1 MNRRIRTIAWGALPV
16 VALTALISA
25 DHIPGTDVSLT
36 VPYAAEG
43 VGPSIDTLGTVK
55 GTEVVAVEG
64 ARTYPTAGQ
73 LNMTTV
79 AVRSNMT
86 LAQATAR
93 WLFTDDT
100 LVPIEQIFPPGKSQ
114 EEVQEVNQAAFSTSE
129 ASATVAAL
137 NHLGRPMRVTVAGVL
152 DGAPAGDHLRA
163 GDVIERVG
171 ETSVDKPGQVR
182 DLIGERAPGDE
193 VTVAVRRG
201 GEQVEETV
209 TLGEDPQEP
218 GRARLGVL
226 MGSESADGVR
236 VDYNLSDIGG
246 PSAGM
251 IFSLAVVDKLSE
263 GELTGGKFVAGTGT
277 IAEDGTVGP
286 IGGIKHK
293 VRAASDLGAELFL
306 APAANCREALAGNNG
321 STVIASVE
329 TLDDAIAAMSDFA
342 AGREVRTCG

>member
-1 MNRRIRTIAWGALPV
+1 MPV
-16 VALTALISA
+16 LALTALVST
-25 DHIPGTDVSLT
+25 DHIPGTDIALT

-43 VGPSIDTLGTVK
+43 TGPSIDTLGTAD

-64 ARTYPTAGQ
+64 ARTYPTAGR

-79 AVRSNMT
+79 SVRSNMT

-100 LVPIEQIFPPGKSQ
+100 LVPIEQIFPPGSTPEQ
-114 EEVQEVNQAAFSTSE
+114 VQESNQAAFSASE
-129 ASATVAAL
+129 ANATVAAL
-137 NHLGRPMRVTVAGVL
+137 NHLGLPLEVTAVGVIPQS
-152 DGAPAGDHLRA
+152 PASGSLRE
-163 GDVIERVG
+163 GDVIEA
-171 ETSVDKPGQVR
+171 VDDTPVDRPGQVR
-182 DLIGERAPGDE
+182 DLIGRRAPGEE

-201 GEQVEETV
+201 DEQLRVPLA
-209 TLGEDPQEP
+209 LGEDPQEP

-226 MGSESADGVR
+226 MGSESTDGVS
-236 VDYNLSDIGG
+236 VEYNLSDIGG
-246 PSAGM
+246 PSAGL

-293 VRAASDLGAELFL
+293 VRAASQLGAELFL
-306 APAANCREALAGNNG
+306 APTSNCREALSGNAGD
-321 STVIASVE
+321 TVIAAVD

>member
-1 MNRRIRTIAWGALPV
+1 M
-16 VALTALISA
+16 VALAALVSA
-25 DHIPGTDVSLT
+25 DHIPGTDIALT

-43 VGPSIDTLGTVK
+43 TGPSIDTLGEIE
-55 GTEVVAVEG
+55 GTQVVAVDG

-79 AVRSNMT
+79 SVRSNMT

-93 WLFTDDT
+93 WLFTEDT
-100 LVPIEQIFPPGKSQ
+100 LVPIEQVFPPGATQ
-114 EEVQEVNQAAFSTSE
+114 EQVQETNQAAFSASE

-137 NHLGRPMRVTVAGVL
+137 HHLGMPLQVTVAGVIE
-152 DGAPAGDHLRA
+152 GSPASGQLKE
-163 GDVIERVG
+163 GDVIAA
-171 ETSVDKPGQVR
+171 VDDTPVDQPGQVR
-182 DLIGERAPGDE
+182 DLIGQRAPGEE
-193 VTVAVRRG
+193 VTVIVRRG
-201 GEQVEETV
+201 EERIALPL
-209 TLGEDPQEP
+209 TLGADPQEANK
-218 GRARLGVL
+218 ARLGVL
-226 MGSESADGVR
+226 MGSESADGVS
-236 VDYNLSDIGG
+236 VEYNLSEIGG

-263 GELTGGKFVAGTGT
+263 GDLTGGKFVAGTGT

-293 VRAASDLGAELFL
+293 VRAASGMGAELFL
-306 APAANCREALAGNNG
+306 APAANCQEALSGNTG

>member
-16 VALTALISA
+16 VALTALVSA
-25 DHIPGTDVSLT
+25 DHIPGTNIALT

-43 VGPSIDTLGTVK
+43 TGPSIDTLGEVD
-55 GTEVVAVEG
+55 GTEVVQVAG
-64 ARTYPTAGQ
+64 ADTYPTAGQ

-79 AVRSNMT
+79 SVRSNMT

-100 LVPIEQIFPPGKSQ
+100 LVPIEQIFPPGATQ
-114 EEVQEVNQAAFSTSE
+114 DQVQESNQAAFTASE

-137 NHLGRPMRVTVAGVL
+137 KHLGLPLQVTVAGVVE
-152 DGAPAGDHLRA
+152 DTPASGQMEE
-163 GDVIERVG
+163 GDVIVA
-171 ETSVDKPGQVR
+171 VDDTPVDQPSQVR
-182 DLIGERAPGDE
+182 DLIGRRAPGEE
-193 VTVAVRRG
+193 VAVTVRRG
-201 GEQVEETV
+201 EEQRRLSLI
-209 TLGEDPQEP
+209 LGEDPQEA
-218 GRARLGVL
+218 GRPRLGVL
-226 MGSESADGVR
+226 MGSESATGVS
-236 VDYNLSDIGG
+236 VEYNLSDIGG

-263 GELTGGKFVAGTGT
+263 GDLTGGKFVAGTGT

-293 VRAASDLGAELFL
+293 VRAASGMGAELFL
-306 APAANCREALAGNNG
+306 SPSANCQEALSGNTGN
-321 STVIASVE
+321 TVIASVD

-342 AGREVRTCG
+342 AGREVRTCE